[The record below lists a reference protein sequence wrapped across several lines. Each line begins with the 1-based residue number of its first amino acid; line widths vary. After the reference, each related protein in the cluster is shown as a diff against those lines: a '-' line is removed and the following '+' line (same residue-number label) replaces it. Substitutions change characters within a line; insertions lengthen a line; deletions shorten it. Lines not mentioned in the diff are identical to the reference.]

1 MTYPHTIEV
10 KEIPVPAN
18 YIQVVI
24 STDYG
29 THISKDEF
37 YGDKEQF
44 LKFWEPLVNYYEGV
58 KNADSIQQRER
69 V

>member
-18 YIQVVI
+18 TIQVVI

-37 YGDKEQF
+37 YADYEEF

-58 KNADSIQQRER
+58 KNANSIQQRER

>member
-10 KEIPVPAN
+10 KEIPVPPKT
-18 YIQVVI
+18 IMVVI

-37 YGDKEQF
+37 YAEPQEF
-44 LKFWEPLVNYYEGV
+44 LDFWKPLVDYYEGV
-58 KNADSIQQRER
+58 KNEQNRS
-69 V
+69 

>member
-10 KEIPVPAN
+10 KEIPVPPKT
-18 YIQVVI
+18 IMVVI

-37 YGDKEQF
+37 YAEPEEF
-44 LKFWEPLVNYYEGV
+44 LAFWKPLVEYYEGV
-58 KNADSIQQRER
+58 KNDRS
-69 V
+69 